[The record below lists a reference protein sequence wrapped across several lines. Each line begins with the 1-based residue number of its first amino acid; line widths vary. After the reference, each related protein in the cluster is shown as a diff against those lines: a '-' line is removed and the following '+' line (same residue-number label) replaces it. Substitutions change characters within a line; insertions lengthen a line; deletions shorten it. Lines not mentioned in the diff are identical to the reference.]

1 MISIEGQV
9 AQKIKLTP
17 SALVFDGYDS
27 YLSYDK
33 GLKLINFYII
43 FKPLFCVFEKTFQIK
58 NCTVV

>member
-33 GLKLINFYII
+33 GLKLINFHII
-43 FKPLFCVFEKTFQIK
+43 FKPLFCVFEKTFQ
-58 NCTVV
+58 